1 MNLEPHLD
9 ASTSPPGSVLS
20 YKNLGYSI
28 KRKVGQRQVI
38 DDVSVD
44 IRAGELFELAIMVFR
59 FIRIHQF
66 FLIILPGTIQSG
78 SVTHQS
84 NSPSSLLI
92 PTSAKNTLLDLMS
105 SSKTLRQGRS
115 VSIRVVEW
123 QMAAYYFTYRIQVL
137 NEQVVDVSLM
147 QKTAKFV
154 EQEAGVSGIFTILE
168 LITYALHLQ

>member
-1 MNLEPHLD
+1 
-9 ASTSPPGSVLS
+9 
-20 YKNLGYSI
+20 
-28 KRKVGQRQVI
+28 
-38 DDVSVD
+38 
-44 IRAGELFELAIMVFR
+44 
-59 FIRIHQF
+59 
-66 FLIILPGTIQSG
+66 
-78 SVTHQS
+78 
-84 NSPSSLLI
+84 
-92 PTSAKNTLLDLMS
+92 MS
-105 SSKTLRQGRS
+105 SSKMLRQGRS